1 MREYYHRSLSYPVW
15 VRAPG
20 QPLLRCIMG
29 SVSDY
34 TAELNLEDLPVGRCQ
49 KGIASTGRYVMSEAT
64 NFRLYAD
71 EALHESFKAVR
82 EEEKRALED
91 LACTWAAAA
100 LASDRIFGPTTT
112 SWRPLLLSDRA

>member
-1 MREYYHRSLSYPVW
+1 
-15 VRAPG
+15 
-20 QPLLRCIMG
+20 
-29 SVSDY
+29 
-34 TAELNLEDLPVGRCQ
+34 
-49 KGIASTGRYVMSEAT
+49 MSEAT

-71 EALHESFKAVR
+71 EALHESFKTVR

-112 SWRPLLLSDRA
+112 SWSPADKGATASRGSSPTSNAAQFDARRPRQFAPIAA